1 MIASVNNIHRIKN
14 FLSKEE
20 IAVFTDH
27 VENSSFFQDNNMI
40 SVMQPINYAS
50 PLNEIV
56 KIYRKKLISNIEFNF
71 GENVLEVTST
81 CIRKWYPRRI
91 SRSSCGLRS

>member
-14 FLSKEE
+14 FLSKED
-20 IAVFTDH
+20 IAVFTNH
-27 VENSSFFQDNNMI
+27 VDDSSFFQDNNMV
-40 SVMQPINYAS
+40 SVMQSINYAS

-71 GENVLEVTST
+71 GEDVLEVTGT
-81 CIRKWYPRRI
+81 CIRKWYPRGT
-91 SRSSCGLRS
+91 SRSTCGL

>member
-1 MIASVNNIHRIKN
+1 MIASINNIHRIKN
-14 FLSKEE
+14 FLSEEE

-27 VENSSFFQDNNMI
+27 VDNSSFFKDNNMI

-50 PLNEIV
+50 PLNDIV
-56 KIYRKKLISNIEFNF
+56 KRYRKKLMSNIEFSF
-71 GENVLEVTST
+71 GEDVLEVTST

-91 SRSSCGLRS
+91 SRSSCRL

>member
-1 MIASVNNIHRIKN
+1 MIASVDNIHRIKN
-14 FLSKEE
+14 FLSEEE

-27 VENSSFFQDNNMI
+27 VDNSSYFQNNNMI
-40 SVMQPINYAS
+40 SVMQTINYAS

-56 KIYRKKLISNIEFNF
+56 KRYRKKLISNIEFIF
-71 GENVLEVTST
+71 GEDVLEVTGT

-91 SRSSCGLRS
+91 SKSTCGL

>member
-14 FLSKEE
+14 FLSKED
-20 IAVFTDH
+20 IAVFTNH
-27 VENSSFFQDNNMI
+27 VDDSSFFQDNNMV
-40 SVMQPINYAS
+40 SVMQSINYAS

-71 GENVLEVTST
+71 GEDVLEVTGT
-81 CIRKWYPRRI
+81 CIRKWYPRRT
-91 SRSSCGLRS
+91 SRPTCGL